1 MVDVPSW
8 LRRPPRI
15 WLSDVYLRS
24 PTRRVRRE
32 RTETESNWALRAGW
46 TGSGRVILA
55 LPKLQ
60 IQSPKMS
67 APRRSEDNVM
77 QRLSDAGP
85 GVTIRSQRG
94 TRIVAAN
101 RIR

>member
-1 MVDVPSW
+1 
-8 LRRPPRI
+8 
-15 WLSDVYLRS
+15 
-24 PTRRVRRE
+24 
-32 RTETESNWALRAGW
+32 
-46 TGSGRVILA
+46 LA

>member
-1 MVDVPSW
+1 M
-8 LRRPPRI
+8 L
-15 WLSDVYLRS
+15 
-24 PTRRVRRE
+24 
-32 RTETESNWALRAGW
+32 ESK
-46 TGSGRVILA
+46 RVILA
-55 LPKLQ
+55 LLKLQ